1 MPGAFARIILATGG
15 TMLAPLFVSAHGT
28 DFLLARLNIAPG
40 EMRLEITADCEGN
53 PMIAGREQAAA
64 ILPAA
69 LEMQAGTVTGQL
81 VQFADMRLEDRSQ
94 FNETAPLPPGT
105 FDNSVSHQLLTGL
118 WQWKPDHKSVRFTVP
133 KGSKHDVLLWIV
145 DSSNPKG
152 SPRWMMLLGGD
163 VSPPIVI
170 PRRNWPD
177 GRWWMAGGG
186 IALMALLL
194 PVSRLLLNRNRQ

>member
-15 TMLAPLFVSAHGT
+15 AMLAPLFVSAHGT
-28 DFLLARLNIAPG
+28 EFLLARLNITPG
-40 EMRLEITADCEGN
+40 EMRLEITADFEGN
-53 PMIAGREQAAA
+53 PMIADREQAAA

-69 LEMQAGTVTGQL
+69 LQMQTGAVTGKL

-94 FNETAPLPPGT
+94 FDETAPLPPGT

-118 WQWKPDHKSVRFTVP
+118 WEWKPDHESVRFTVP

-145 DSSNPKG
+145 DSSKPDE

-163 VSPPIVI
+163 VTPPIVV
-170 PRRNWPD
+170 PGGNWPD
-177 GRWWMAGGG
+177 GRWWTAGGA

-194 PVSRLLLNRNRQ
+194 PVSRFLFNRNRQ